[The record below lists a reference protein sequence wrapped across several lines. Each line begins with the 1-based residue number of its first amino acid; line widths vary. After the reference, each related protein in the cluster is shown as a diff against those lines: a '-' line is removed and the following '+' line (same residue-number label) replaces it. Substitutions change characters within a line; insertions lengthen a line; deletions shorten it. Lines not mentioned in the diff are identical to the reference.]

1 MLKPGRAARHGA
13 PVCLAI
19 LLCVAQLAGTR
30 SFGASLEALPA
41 RLKPRTL
48 DAFERY
54 VRLTEARNAEELSQ
68 GETFLRPDALPQEER
83 AAAYAALRKG
93 EVRIERLKTHDA
105 GKVIECPSGLIHHWV
120 GAIYIPGATLEET
133 LRVLEDYDRHS
144 QYYAPDVQR
153 SKILSHEGEE
163 FHVFLQFRRKKVIT
177 VVLNTEHDVRYSR
190 LDPTHAASRSTATRV
205 AEVENAGKSNEREK
219 TPGDDGGYLWRME
232 TWWRLAERDGGTY
245 VQCESVSL
253 TRDIPV
259 GLGWLVG
266 PFVNSIPRESLT
278 FTLTATRNA
287 VAKQREK

>member
-153 SKILSHEGEE
+153 SKTLSHAGEE